1 MFNLENAVREWHKKL
16 KKHPDL
22 EPGVIEELETHLYDK
37 IDSLKSEGLSEE
49 EAFNR
54 ASSEIPG
61 AVSSFASEFS
71 KAKKRPIIK
80 GTKVSFWMLIPN
92 YFKVALRQLYRQKG
106 YSIINILGLA
116 VGIAT
121 TILIMMYVKHELS
134 YDTFHTNSDRIYR
147 LINENPTSGQQG
159 IAKVNGP
166 WGVTANENIPEVD
179 NVTRF
184 VFFTTPIVQRGETS
198 NYEVSGFYADA
209 SVFDVFGYEMISG
222 DPKTALVN
230 PNSVALT
237 EQVAE
242 IYFPNEDPVGKSL
255 TMDGVEYTVTALL
268 EDIPGNT
275 HISFRYLVSMS
286 SLTHPERDDW
296 IRWNQFYT
304 YLLLA
309 EEATPDVV
317 AQKFQ
322 EILPTYIS
330 EDALPNY
337 NASLQ
342 LISDIHLN
350 SDLFREITA
359 NSNIIY
365 VYVFSA
371 IALLILLIA
380 CVNFTNLATAK
391 AMNRARE
398 IGVRKSAGALKSTLR
413 AQFLGE
419 SIVYTAISSIFAIGL
434 AIAAL
439 NLFNQITL
447 QSFTVSDL
455 FDFQLISWI
464 LILIVFIGILSGSYP
479 AFLLSAFKPVQS
491 LKGEIKISGS
501 NTVRSG
507 LIVFQFAITTALILA
522 TSVVIQQLNYV
533 QNQDLGFDKEQL
545 VILRIRDNSLREQ
558 ADTFKEELLRNPNII
573 NASISANF
581 PGGTDYGIPSQP
593 EGIPEEQRPPMRVLA
608 VDHEF
613 VETFGM
619 KVAQGRSFSRDITTD
634 AFGSVL
640 INEEAARQLGWENP
654 LDHRISIDAIGFG
667 PAPVIGVLEDFHFRS
682 FREAISPIMLFI
694 PTADWY
700 TYYTIRISPDNVE
713 ESLAHIQSTWEK
725 FDPVNPFSSIFFDSY
740 YQGLYYQEQST
751 QNLLNYSTLLAII
764 ISAIGLF
771 GLASFITEKRTK
783 EIGIR
788 KVLGAS
794 VREVV
799 FMMAKQFTKFVA
811 ISLLIAIPVAYF
823 GMGKWL
829 ESFAYKTNIN
839 AITIL
844 ITAASVFGIAW
855 VSVSYQSIKAALSN
869 PIKSLRSE

>member
-1 MFNLENAVREWHKKL
+1 MFNLENAIREWRKKL
-16 KKHPDL
+16 KKHPNL
-22 EPGVIEELETHLYDK
+22 EPGVIEELEMHLFDK

-49 EAFNR
+49 EAFKK
-54 ASSEIPG
+54 ASEKIPG
-61 AVSSFASEFS
+61 AIDALASEFL
-71 KAKKRPIIK
+71 KAKKKPIIK
-80 GTKVSFWMLIPN
+80 GTRVSFWTLMPN
-92 YFKVALRQLYRQKG
+92 YYKVALRQIYRQKG
-106 YSIINILGLA
+106 YSMINILGLA

-121 TILIMMYVKHELS
+121 TILIMMYVKHELT

-147 LINENPTSGQQG
+147 LVNMNPTSGQQG
-159 IAKVNGP
+159 IAKVTGP
-166 WGVTANENIPEVD
+166 WGLTANENIPEVE

-184 VFFTTPIVQRGETS
+184 VFFTTPLVQRGENV

-209 SVFDVFGYEMISG
+209 SVFEVFGYEMISG
-222 DPKTALVN
+222 NPETALVN

-237 EQVAE
+237 EQIAD
-242 IYFPNEDPVGKSL
+242 IYFPNENPVGKAL
-255 TMDGVEYTVTALL
+255 TMNGTEYTVTALL
-268 EDIPGNT
+268 KDIPANT

-286 SLTHPERDDW
+286 TLNHPDKDDW

-309 EEATPDVV
+309 EGVSADVV
-317 AQKFQ
+317 AHKFQ
-322 EILPTYIS
+322 QLLPTYIG
-330 EDALPNY
+330 EEAMPRY
-337 NASLQ
+337 KAGMQ

-350 SDLFREITA
+350 SDLFREITP
-359 NSNIIY
+359 NSNITY
-365 VYVFSA
+365 VYAFSA

-398 IGVRKSAGALKSTLR
+398 IGIRKSAGALRSTLR

-419 SIVYTAISSIFAIGL
+419 SIVYTFISSVIAIGL

-439 NLFNQITL
+439 SLFNQITL
-447 QSFTVSDL
+447 QSFTISDL
-455 FDFQLISWI
+455 LDIRLVSWVI
-464 LILIVFIGILSGSYP
+464 LLIVLIGILSGSYP
-479 AFLLSAFKPVQS
+479 AFLLSGFKPIQS
-491 LKGEIKISGS
+491 LKGQIKLSGS
-501 NTVRSG
+501 STVRGG
-507 LIVFQFAITTALILA
+507 LVVFQFAITTALILA

-558 ADTFKEELLRNPNII
+558 ADTFKEELLRNPAII

-593 EGIPEEQRPPMRVLA
+593 EGIPEDQRPPMRILA

-613 VETFGM
+613 IDTFGM
-619 KVAQGRSFSRDITTD
+619 EVVQGRNFSRNIPTD
-634 AFGSVL
+634 TFGSVI
-640 INEEAARQLGWENP
+640 INQEAAKQLGWENP
-654 LDHRISIDAIGFG
+654 LNHRIAIEGIDFG

-682 FREAISPIMLFI
+682 FRETIAPIMLFI
-694 PTADWY
+694 PTTEWY
-700 TYYTIRISPDNVE
+700 TYYTIRISLENVE
-713 ESLAHIQSTWEK
+713 ESLAHIQDTWEK

-751 QNLLNYSTLLAII
+751 QNLLNYSTMLAII

-794 VREVV
+794 VKEVV
-799 FMMAKQFTKFVA
+799 FMMGKQFTKFVA

-839 AITIL
+839 GVTIL

-855 VSVSYQSIKAALSN
+855 ISVSYQSIKAALSN
-869 PIKSLRSE
+869 PINSLRSE

>member
-1 MFNLENAVREWHKKL
+1 MFNLEKAIREWHKKL

-37 IDSLKSEGLSEE
+37 IESLKSEGLSEE
-49 EAFNR
+49 EAFKK

-61 AVSSFASEFS
+61 SVNSFASEFS
-71 KAKKRPIIK
+71 KAKRRPLVQGSKI
-80 GTKVSFWMLIPN
+80 SFWMLMPN

-116 VGIAT
+116 VGIAA
-121 TILIMMYVKHELS
+121 TILIMMYVKHELT

-147 LINENPTSGQQG
+147 LVNMDPTSGQQG
-159 IAKVNGP
+159 IAKVTGP
-166 WGVTANENIPEVD
+166 WGLTANENIPEVE

-184 VFFTTPIVQRGETS
+184 VFFTTPLVQRGETA

-222 DPKTALVN
+222 NPETALAN

-237 EQVAE
+237 EQIAD
-242 IYFPNEDPVGKSL
+242 IYFPNEDPLGKAL
-255 TMDGVEYTVTALL
+255 TMNGIEYTVTALL
-268 EDIPGNT
+268 KDIPANT

-286 SLTHPERDDW
+286 SLNHPDKDHW

-304 YLLLA
+304 YLLLTEDA
-309 EEATPDVV
+309 SPDVV
-317 AQKFQ
+317 AEKFQ
-322 EILPTYIS
+322 EILPTYIGEEAMTGYS
-330 EDALPNY
+330 AGM
-337 NASLQ
+337 Q
-342 LISDIHLN
+342 LISDIHLK
-350 SDLFREITA
+350 SDLFREITP
-359 NSNIIY
+359 NSNITY
-365 VYVFSA
+365 VYAFSA

-380 CVNFTNLATAK
+380 CVNFTNLATAR
-391 AMNRARE
+391 AMNRAKE
-398 IGVRKSAGALKSTLR
+398 IGVRKSAGALRSTLR
-413 AQFLGE
+413 TQFLGE
-419 SIVYTAISSIFAIGL
+419 SIVYTIISTVIAIGL
-434 AIAAL
+434 AVAAL
-439 NLFNQITL
+439 SSFNQITL
-447 QSFTVSDL
+447 QSFSIADL
-455 FDFQLISWI
+455 FDIQLVGWVLVLII
-464 LILIVFIGILSGSYP
+464 LIGILSGSYP
-479 AFLLSAFKPVQS
+479 AFLLSGFKPVQS
-491 LKGEIKISGS
+491 LKGEIKMSGS
-501 NTVRSG
+501 NTVRGG
-507 LIVFQFAITTALILA
+507 LVVFQFAITTALILA

-558 ADTFKEELLRNPNII
+558 ADTFKQELLRNPNII

-593 EGIPEEQRPPMRVLA
+593 EGVPEDQRPPMRILA

-613 VETFGM
+613 IDTFGM
-619 KVAQGRSFSRDITTD
+619 KVAEGRSFSRDIPTD
-634 AFGSVL
+634 AYGSVI
-640 INEEAARQLGWENP
+640 INQEAARQLGWENP
-654 LDHRISIDAIGFG
+654 LDHRIAIEGIEFG

-682 FREAISPIMLFI
+682 FREAIAPILLFI
-694 PTADWY
+694 PTTEWY
-700 TYYTIRISPDNVE
+700 TYYAIRISPNNVE

-751 QNLLNYSTLLAII
+751 QNLLNYSTILAII

-794 VREVV
+794 VTEVV
-799 FMMAKQFTKFVA
+799 FMMAKQFTKFVT

-844 ITAASVFGIAW
+844 ITAVSVFGIAW
-855 VSVSYQSIKAALSN
+855 ISVSYQSIKAAISN
-869 PIKSLRSE
+869 PINSLRSE